1 MKKPLLLILII
12 LLIDQAIK
20 IYIKTHFYLSEEV
33 RVFGLSW
40 FRIHFIENEGMA
52 FGMSFGQKTGKL
64 VLTSIRLIA
73 SVLIFMYMRVL
84 VKRKERP
91 IIIYSFALIFAGAV
105 GNIIDSLFYGVMF
118 SSSSFFHVAT
128 FLPNDGGYATML
140 MGKVVDMFYFPII
153 DTFWPDWMPIVG
165 GKHFSF
171 FNAIFN
177 FSDAA
182 ITVGVVML
190 VLSVIKKKPQVKQT
204 KSEETSE
211 GQANQVSGENLYIKQ

>member
-1 MKKPLLLILII
+1 MKKPVLLILII

-52 FGMSFGQKTGKL
+52 FGMSFGQKTGK
-64 VLTSIRLIA
+64 VILTLIRLVA
-73 SVLIFMYMRVL
+73 STLIFLYMKVL
-84 VKRKERP
+84 VKRHERP
-91 IIIYSFALIFAGAV
+91 LIIYSFALIFAGAV
-105 GNIIDSLFYGVMF
+105 GNIFDSLFYGLIF

-128 FLPNDGGYATML
+128 FFPEGGGYAPVL

-153 DTFWPDWMPIVG
+153 DTFWPDWVPLIG

-190 VLSVIKKKPQVKQT
+190 VLSLIKRSPKP
-204 KSEETSE
+204 EETGMKS
-211 GQANQVSGENLYIKQ
+211 QVDGEDIENKEIKQ